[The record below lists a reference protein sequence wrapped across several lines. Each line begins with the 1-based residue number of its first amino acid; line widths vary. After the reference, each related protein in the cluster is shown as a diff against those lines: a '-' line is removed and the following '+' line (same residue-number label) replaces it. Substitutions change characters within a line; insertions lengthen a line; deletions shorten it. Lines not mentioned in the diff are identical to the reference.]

1 MPETIIGSAVTPVRD
16 FLVFDS
22 EDELASEGPENR
34 VDDVSRELP
43 VDTRPEQVAADSG
56 GKDNGYGF
64 PGWLRLGSRQ
74 EFAVRELPS
83 SKDGVS
89 SLVRK
94 GGMVK
99 MDQNSKKG
107 SKNI

>member
-1 MPETIIGSAVTPVRD
+1 MPETIIGSAVTTVRD

-56 GKDNGYGF
+56 GKDNEYGF
-64 PGWLRLGSRQ
+64 PGWLRLGSRRK
-74 EFAVRELPS
+74 FAVR
-83 SKDGVS
+83 
-89 SLVRK
+89 
-94 GGMVK
+94 
-99 MDQNSKKG
+99 
-107 SKNI
+107 